1 VFGIDDV
8 VEGAAFGIGA
18 VAVGAMAIFG
28 GPKAKPYAKRAMK
41 GYMTVAHRAQEAAAE
56 AAERVQDLYHEARH
70 EYESELSGPRAD
82 EKPAAPK
89 RARAARSRTTR
100 ARSTSSTSRAS
111 RARSSSR
118 AAGASAE

>member
-41 GYMTVAHRAQEAAAE
+41 GYLTVAHRAQEAAAE

-70 EYESELSGPRAD
+70 EYESELNGSGA
-82 EKPAAPK
+82 EKTPASPK
-89 RARAARSRTTR
+89 RARATRARSAASRTRSKRPSRSRTT
-100 ARSTSSTSRAS
+100 SRAS
-111 RARSSSR
+111 T
-118 AAGASAE
+118 ASAE

>member
-70 EYESELSGPRAD
+70 EYESELSGPAAD
-82 EKPAAPK
+82 EKPPAPRRS
-89 RARAARSRTTR
+89 RATRSRTTR
-100 ARSTSSTSRAS
+100 ARSTTPRAS
-111 RARSSSR
+111 RARSASR
-118 AAGASAE
+118 TAAASAE

>member
-1 VFGIDDV
+1 VCGIDDV

-70 EYESELSGPRAD
+70 EYESELSGPAAVD
-82 EKPAAPK
+82 EKPAVPK
-89 RARAARSRTTR
+89 RARATRNRTTR
-100 ARSTSSTSRAS
+100 ARSTTPRAS
-111 RARSSSR
+111 RARSASR
-118 AAGASAE
+118 AADASAE